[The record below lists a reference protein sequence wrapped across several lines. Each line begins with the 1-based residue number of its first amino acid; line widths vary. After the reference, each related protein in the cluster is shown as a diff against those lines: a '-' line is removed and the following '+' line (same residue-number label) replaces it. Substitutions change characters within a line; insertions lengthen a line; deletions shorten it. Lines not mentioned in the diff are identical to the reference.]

1 MPLSRFEQADDSPG
15 FLLWQL
21 TNLWQ
26 QRIRSALTPLGIT
39 HVQFVLLASVAWLE
53 DSGKLVSQAFLSR
66 HAHTDVMMTS
76 QVVRTL
82 EEKGLLTR
90 AVHPTDT
97 RARAVSLT
105 AEGRKV
111 AQQAFTVVE
120 TVDEQFFLGL
130 GERAPDFVKSM
141 QLLIRAHTEAQGSS
155 QALNRYT

>member
-1 MPLSRFEQADDSPG
+1 MPLSRFERAEDSPG

-26 QRIRSALTPLGIT
+26 QRMRSALTPLGIT
-39 HVQFVLLASVAWLE
+39 HVQFVLLVSVAWLE
-53 DSGKLVSQAFLSR
+53 NSNKLVSQASLSH

-97 RARAVSLT
+97 RARVVSLT
-105 AEGRKV
+105 TEGRKV
-111 AQQAFTVVE
+111 AQQAAAVVE
-120 TVDEQFFLGL
+120 TADEQFFRELG
-130 GERAPDFVKSM
+130 GQASGFARSM
-141 QLLIRAHTEAQGSS
+141 QLLIRANTEVQNPSS
-155 QALNRYT
+155 KE